1 MALRI
6 GRHFPLNG
14 MSPFSPIIEAAAS
27 AQGGQASRGCC
38 PVTTRRAFFTSA
50 GSGLAG
56 IGLAH
61 LLSQDALRGATA
73 HDPLAPKPPHHAQ
86 TAKSVIWLFMEGG
99 PSQLD
104 LFDPKPKLKELDGQ
118 PLPDSLK
125 PKTTAMPGTSLN
137 GLMASR
143 REFKQYGQSG
153 LWVSDWYPHIA
164 QHVDDLAVIRSCWA
178 DGINHAGSVLQ
189 MNTGSILAGRPSMGA
204 WVNYGLGSGNR
215 NLPSFVVLIDDRT
228 VVGGPKNWGAGFL
241 PAAYQGTQFRQG
253 PVPLLHL
260 ERPATTSDAQQRGK
274 LEILKRLNEIWSQ
287 DKQEDTELEAR
298 IRSYELAYQM
308 QSAAPE
314 AVDLTSESEA
324 TKQMYGLD
332 DPATAAYGTN
342 CLLARRLVERG
353 VRFVELYCG
362 SGSGWDAHTEL
373 ERNHS
378 KWCRASDKPIA
389 GLLAD
394 LKSRGMLKDTLVVWG
409 GEFGRTPF
417 SEKSKGRD
425 HNPWGFTI
433 WMAGGGVKGGQYIGT
448 TDELGMRAVEQPV
461 HVHDIHASILH
472 TLGLN
477 HAQLTYMH
485 NGRAERPTIVAGE
498 LIKNLFG

>member
-1 MALRI
+1 M
-6 GRHFPLNG
+6 P
-14 MSPFSPIIEAAAS
+14 S
-27 AQGGQASRGCC
+27 
-38 PVTTRRAFFTSA
+38 TRRDFFRHG

-61 LLSQDALRGATA
+61 MLSQDGLLAA
-73 HDPLAPKPPHHAQ
+73 HADPLNPKTPHHAPS
-86 TAKSVIWLFMEGG
+86 AKAVIWLFMEGG

-118 PLPDSLK
+118 PLPESLR

-137 GLMASR
+137 GLMASQR
-143 REFKQYGQSG
+143 AFRQYGQSG

-164 QHVDDLAVIRSCWA
+164 RHADDLAVVRSCWC

-204 WVNYGLGSGNR
+204 WVNYGLGSANR

-228 VVGGPKNWGAGFL
+228 VVGGPKNWASAFL
-241 PAAYQGTQFRQG
+241 PATYQGIQFRQG
-253 PVPLLHL
+253 DTPLLHL
-260 ERPATTSDAQQRGK
+260 ERPPATSDAQQRGK
-274 LEILKRLNEIWSQ
+274 IEILKRLNEIWSE

-308 QSAAPE
+308 QSSAPE
-314 AVDLTSESEA
+314 AVDLSRESQA
-324 TKQMYGLD
+324 TRTMYGLD
-332 DPATAAYGTN
+332 DKVTADFGTN

-362 SGSGWDAHTEL
+362 SGSGWDAHTDL
-373 ERNHS
+373 ERNHA
-378 KWCRASDKPIA
+378 KWCRVSDKPIA
-389 GLLAD
+389 ALLTD
-394 LKSRGMLKDTLVVWG
+394 LKARGMLDDTLVVWG

-417 SEKSKGRD
+417 SERSKGRD

-433 WMAGGGVKGGQYIGT
+433 WLAGGGAKGGQYIGT
-448 TDELGMRAVEQPV
+448 TDELGMRAVDQPV

-472 TLGLN
+472 ALGLN
-477 HAQLTYMH
+477 HIKLTYMH

-498 LIKNLFG
+498 LVKNLFA